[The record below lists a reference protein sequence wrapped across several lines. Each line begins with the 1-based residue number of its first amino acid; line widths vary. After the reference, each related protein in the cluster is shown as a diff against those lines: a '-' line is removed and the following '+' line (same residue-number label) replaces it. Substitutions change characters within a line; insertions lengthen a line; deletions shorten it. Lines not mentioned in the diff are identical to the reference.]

1 MADRHRP
8 LDGMNEGR
16 RGVRGVIARLLP
28 ERQIL
33 VRTNGRHRLLTLST
47 RRQIIFV
54 ALVSV
59 FLGWNALATLAWLQ
73 REDTL
78 AGMRNEVAGR
88 EQEIEGLKASYRS
101 AFGRLDHVQRLF
113 SDIGQEITNIQSNLL
128 ALAERQ
134 MGATRATPRGAASAP
149 PRTET
154 AALADRMAHIE
165 ETLAW
170 LRSSHND
177 FLRHATD
184 LAQGRVGEIEKAL
197 AGVGIDGDA
206 LLAGSKKAFGQG
218 GPFFNLESKGG
229 EPAWASSLASLNLGY
244 ERLDSLTQVMRAPPL
259 GTPLGEYEVS
269 SAYGVRN
276 DPINHLTGVHE
287 GIDLL
292 APMNTPVHAT
302 GAGLVT
308 YAGWRARYGRLVEI
322 DHGMG
327 ITTRYGH
334 LARIN
339 VEVGRRVDRRDV
351 IGLLGNSGRST
362 GPHLHYEVRVAGEP
376 RNPLKFIL
384 AGKNVLQG
392 Q

>member
-1 MADRHRP
+1 
-8 LDGMNEGR
+8 MNEGR
-16 RGVRGVIARLLP
+16 RGLRGVIARLLP

-33 VRTNGRHRLLTLST
+33 VRTNGRHALLTLST
-47 RRQIIFV
+47 RRQV
-54 ALVSV
+54 AFFAVLLV
-59 FLGWNALATLAWLQ
+59 FLGWNALATLAWLK

-78 AGMRNEVAGR
+78 AEMRGEVAER
-88 EQEIEGLKASYRS
+88 EHEIDGLKASYRS

-113 SDIGQEITNIQSNLL
+113 GDIGNEITNIQGNLL

-134 MGATRATPRGAASAP
+134 MGANRSTPRAGPTP
-149 PRTET
+149 PHRTET
-154 AALADRMAHIE
+154 AALTDRMAHVE
-165 ETLAW
+165 ETLSW
-170 LRSSHND
+170 LRSSHNE

-206 LLAGSKKAFGQG
+206 LLADGAKPFGQG
-218 GPFFNLESKGG
+218 GPFFNLDSKSG
-229 EPAWASSLASLNLGY
+229 EPAWASTLASLNLGY

-259 GTPLGEYEVS
+259 GTPLAEYDVS

-276 DPINHLTGVHE
+276 DPINNLTGVHE

-308 YAGWRARYGRLVEI
+308 FAGWRARYGRLVEV

-327 ITTRYGH
+327 ITTRYAH

-339 VEVGRRVDRRDV
+339 VAVGERVDRRSV